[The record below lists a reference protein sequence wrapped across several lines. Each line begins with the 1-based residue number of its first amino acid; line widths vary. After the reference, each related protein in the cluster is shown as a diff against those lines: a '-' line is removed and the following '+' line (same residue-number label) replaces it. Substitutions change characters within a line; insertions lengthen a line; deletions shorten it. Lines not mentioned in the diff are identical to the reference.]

1 MHLRLFQEALEMRMS
16 GSTFVSLH
24 ECYRG
29 PEPGF
34 DRKIRFFNAY
44 QLVWNK
50 ENWFQGVLFPL
61 VLGTFS
67 NNNLDF

>member
-1 MHLRLFQEALEMRMS
+1 MRMS

-44 QLVWNK
+44 QSK
-50 ENWFQGVLFPL
+50 FPYVRIAVSGLLSL
-61 VLGTFS
+61 VLLAETP
-67 NNNLDF
+67 